1 MTGKTGSRV
10 RRGIVG
16 AAVAAAALAAPA
28 AAGWY
33 GYVWLAEPMD
43 VLSRTGEVD
52 AASREAGP
60 EGERRLEEI
69 VDGLPGVSRQLGTAA
84 KDHCLRH
91 PAFEGEPPGPLSC
104 QWRLERYVVLD
115 GDPKEV
121 GEKWTEALG
130 EDRWTGSPEP
140 LPMNFAPSSE
150 RYGYRDARTGDHLV
164 VTLVRDGGDLPLLYA
179 QPVIEPFVEHERE
192 RRDFTGRDAA
202 REAVAQGLRVA
213 RISLLHAYYGQE
225 GEAPFEPPR

>member
-1 MTGKTGSRV
+1 MTGKAGSRV

-16 AAVAAAALAAPA
+16 AAATAVALAALAT
-28 AAGWY
+28 AGWY
-33 GYVWLAEPMD
+33 GYVWLAKPMD

-69 VDGLPGVSRQLGTAA
+69 IDGLPGVSRQLGTAA

-115 GDPKEV
+115 GDPEEI

-130 EDRWTGSPEP
+130 EDRWAGSRKPFHP
-140 LPMNFAPSSE
+140 DYASSAE
-150 RYGYRDARTGDHLV
+150 RYEYRDARTRDRLV
-164 VTLVRDGGDLPLLYA
+164 VTLVREDADLPLLYA
-179 QPVIEPFVEHERE
+179 PPTIEPSVEHERE

-202 REAVAQGLRVA
+202 REAVTEGRRVA
-213 RISLLHAYYGQE
+213 RVSLLHAYYGQQ
-225 GEAPFEPPR
+225 GEAPFEPLR

>member
-1 MTGKTGSRV
+1 MTGKTGARA

-16 AAVAAAALAAPA
+16 AAVTAIVLAALAT
-28 AAGWY
+28 AGWY

-52 AASREAGP
+52 AAGREAGP
-60 EGERRLEEI
+60 EAERRLEEI

-115 GDPKEV
+115 GDPDEV

-130 EDRWTGSPEP
+130 EERWTGSPEL
-140 LPMNFAPSSE
+140 LPVNFSRSSE
-150 RYGYRDARTGDHLV
+150 RYEYRDARTRDHLV
-164 VTLVRDGGDLPLLYA
+164 VTLVRDGADLPLLYA
-179 QPVIEPFVEHERE
+179 PPSIEPFVEHERE

-202 REAVAQGLRVA
+202 REAVAEGRRVA
-213 RISLLHAYYGQE
+213 RVSLLHAYYSQE
-225 GEAPFEPPR
+225 GEAPFEPLR

>member
-1 MTGKTGSRV
+1 MTGKAGARA

-16 AAVAAAALAAPA
+16 GGVAVAALAVLVT
-28 AAGWY
+28 AGWY
-33 GYVWLAEPMD
+33 GYVWLAAPMD

-69 VDGLPGVSRQLGTAA
+69 VDGLPGVARQLGTAA

-115 GDPKEV
+115 GDLKEV

-140 LPMNFAPSSE
+140 LPVNFSSSSE
-150 RYGYRDARTGDHLV
+150 RYGYRDARTRDRLV
-164 VTLVRDGGDLPLLYA
+164 VTLVRDGADLPLLYA
-179 QPVIEPFVEHERE
+179 PPVIEPFVEHERE
-192 RRDFTGRDAA
+192 WRDFTGRDAA
-202 REAVAQGLRVA
+202 REAVAEGRRVA
-213 RISLLHAYYGQE
+213 RVSLLHAYYGQE
-225 GEAPFEPPR
+225 GEAPFEPLR

>member
-1 MTGKTGSRV
+1 MTGKAGARA
-10 RRGIVG
+10 RRRIAG
-16 AAVAAAALAAPA
+16 AGAAAAVLAVLAT
-28 AAGWY
+28 AGWY
-33 GYVWLAEPMD
+33 GYVWLAAPMD
-43 VLSRTGEVD
+43 VLSRAGEVD

-115 GDPKEV
+115 GDPDEV

-130 EDRWTGSPEP
+130 EDRWTGSREP
-140 LPMNFAPSSE
+140 FHPDHASSAE
-150 RYGYRDARTGDHLV
+150 RYGYRDARTRDRLV
-164 VTLVRDGGDLPLLYA
+164 VTLVRDGADLPLLYA
-179 QPVIEPFVEHERE
+179 PPAIEPFVEHERE
-192 RRDFTGRDAA
+192 RRDFTGREAA
-202 REAVAQGLRVA
+202 RDAVAEGRRVA

-225 GEAPFEPPR
+225 GEAPFEPLR